1 MNYGF
6 VKVAAAIPEVK
17 VGDCAHNVEKI
28 IALLKRANEK
38 RAQLVVFPELCLT
51 AYTCGDLFRQDLLL
65 SDVEKQLGKLLD
77 ESRSNQIVAIIGMPV
92 RKGNRLFN
100 CGVVIQAGRI
110 LGIIPKTYIPDCK
123 GFGEY
128 RWFTP
133 AFMEDDGMH
142 RICGQDVPFG
152 TDIVFLDEGN
162 SAICFGVE
170 LCEDLYTPLPPSSR
184 QALAGAT
191 LLFNLSASNDL
202 VANHEYRKSMAVQQ
216 SSRCI
221 AAYVYSS
228 CGPGESTTDLV
239 FGGYAVIAED
249 GALLSESERFGAEG
263 QLICSDIDVE
273 RLINDRMQSAGFKSI
288 PSDKP
293 GFRKI
298 SFEVDQYSPD
308 RFDRYIDPYPF
319 VPRDVNEREKRCNEI
334 FNIQTLGLA
343 SRLKHTG
350 IQKADIAVSG
360 GLDSTLA
367 LLVTAAAF
375 DRLGIDRNNIIAV
388 TMPGFGTT
396 DRTFRNAEKL
406 IDAVRATKLVID
418 IREACLKHFQDI
430 GHDPEVHDKTYENVQ
445 ARERYQILMDIAN
458 KVNGLVIGTGDLSEI
473 ALGWST
479 YNGDHMSMY
488 SVNCGVPKTL
498 IRHLIRWSADKIL
511 GSEGKAIIESILE
524 TPITPELLP
533 PDSDGNIKQY
543 TEDIIGPYELH
554 DFFLY
559 HSVRYGATP
568 GKILFLARQAFE
580 GRYGYEEIKKWL
592 TVFIKRFFSQQFKRS
607 CMPDGP
613 IVGSIGLS
621 PRGGW
626 VMASDV
632 SAQAWLDELDKA

>member
-6 VKVAAAIPEVK
+6 VKVAAAIPEVI
-17 VGDCAHNVEKI
+17 VGDCAYNADKI
-28 IALLKRANEK
+28 ITLLKKANEK
-38 RAQLVVFPELCLT
+38 HVQFVVFPELCLT
-51 AYTCGDLFRQDLLL
+51 AYTCGDLFHQELLI
-65 SDVEKQLGKLLD
+65 SDAEKQLGRLLD
-77 ESRSNQIVAIIGMPV
+77 ESGTNQMVSIIGMPV
-92 RKGNRLFN
+92 RKDNRLFN
-100 CGVVIQAGRI
+100 CGVVMQQGNI
-110 LGIIPKTYIPDCK
+110 LGIIPKTFIPDCK
-123 GFGEY
+123 EFNEY

-133 AFMEDDGMH
+133 GSVESDGMH

-152 TDIVFLDEGN
+152 IDIIFQDKGN
-162 SAICFGVE
+162 SGVCFGVE
-170 LCEDLYTPLPPSSR
+170 LCEDLWAPIPPSSR

-191 LLFNLSASNDL
+191 LLFNLSANNDL
-202 VANHEYRKSMAVQQ
+202 VAEHEYRKSMVLQQ
-216 SSRCI
+216 SARCI
-221 AAYVYSS
+221 SAYMYST
-228 CGPGESTTDLV
+228 CGLGESTTDLV
-239 FGGYAVIAED
+239 FGGYAAIAEN
-249 GALLSESERFGAEG
+249 GVLLSESVRFSGEG

-273 RLINDRMQSAGFKSI
+273 RLINDRMRSVAFKNI
-288 PSDKP
+288 PADNH

-298 SFEVDQYSPD
+298 LFTVAQSGQDALD
-308 RFDRYIDPYPF
+308 RHIDPYPF
-319 VPRDVNEREKRCNEI
+319 VPDDKNEREKRCKEI

-343 SRLKHTG
+343 SRLRHTG
-350 IQKADIAVSG
+350 IQKAVIGVSG

-375 DRLGIDRNNIIAV
+375 DRLGADRRNIIAV

-498 IRHLIRWSADKIL
+498 VRHLISWGADNISGREAKTVI
-511 GSEGKAIIESILE
+511 KSILD
-524 TPITPELLP
+524 TPISPELLP
-533 PDSDGNIKQY
+533 PDSKGNIIQH
-543 TEDIIGPYELH
+543 TENIIGPYELH

-559 HSVRYGATP
+559 HCTRYGAPP
-568 GKILFLARQAFE
+568 GKILFLADRAFE
-580 GRYGYEEIKKWL
+580 GRYSHEEIKKWL
-592 TVFIKRFFSQQFKRS
+592 MIFIKRFFSNQFKRS

-613 IVGSIGLS
+613 KVGSIGLS

-626 VMASDV
+626 VMASDASV
-632 SAQAWLDELDKA
+632 QAWLDEIEKA